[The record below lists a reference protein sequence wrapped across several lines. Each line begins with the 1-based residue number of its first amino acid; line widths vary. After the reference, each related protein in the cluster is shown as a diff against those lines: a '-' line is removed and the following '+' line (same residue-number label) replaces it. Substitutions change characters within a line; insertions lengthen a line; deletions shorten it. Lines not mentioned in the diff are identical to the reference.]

1 MARAILILLVLALG
15 VLVGRLTAP
24 GTPAVPNQ
32 GTPRGLSAPGGSANA
47 PFPGQAAPGQGRPG
61 GFASQGTPGSGQPL
75 PVQLA
80 RVEVGTLE
88 ATRQVGGTVVPAI
101 QANVPAQVG
110 GVVVRVLKN
119 PGDPVKQ
126 GEAVV
131 QLDTQALQLAL
142 ANARASLRSAEINL
156 ATQTRTTLEAR
167 SRLEAQ
173 VRSAQAALQAAQ
185 QNYQATLRVKALG
198 GASETEVAQAQAA
211 LAQAQAN
218 LEAAQSALADNLR
231 AEQETLAA
239 LRVAV
244 EQARNQVAQA
254 ELNLQNA
261 TIRAP
266 FAGSLL
272 AVSATPGAYL
282 APGATAFVLAQG
294 LRVQFSVPPEEAHLL
309 PVGSEVRFTLGA
321 QTYPLRVEQNAGG
334 TASGGL
340 VLLLA
345 RLPEGVRLPL
355 NAVGPVSYTV
365 ALARGPLI
373 PVNALQSDGSQLFV
387 YVAEGGIARRRVV
400 QVLAQAGD
408 QVAVAGLPAGAQVV
422 INPPPG
428 LLDGTPVVAAAPGP
442 QAPGSPSTPPHRPGS
457 RPQPGGR

>member
-1 MARAILILLVLALG
+1 MARSAILILLVLALG
-15 VLVGRLTAP
+15 ILVGRITAP
-24 GTPAVPNQ
+24 GTAAGPAQ
-32 GTPRGLSAPGGSANA
+32 GTPRGPSTPGLTPNPA
-47 PFPGQAAPGQGRPG
+47 FPAQGRPG
-61 GFASQGTPGSGQPL
+61 GFAARGAPGSGQPL

-80 RVEVGTLE
+80 LVEAGTLE
-88 ATRQVGGTVVPAI
+88 ATRQVGGTVVPAV

-110 GVVVRVLKN
+110 GAVVRVLKN
-119 PGDPVKQ
+119 PGDTVAQ

-142 ANARASLRSAEINL
+142 ANARAALRAAEINL

-185 QNYQATLRVKALG
+185 QNYQATQRVKALG
-198 GASETEVAQAQAA
+198 GASDTELAQAQAA

-261 TIRAP
+261 TLRAP

-294 LRVQFSVPPEEAHLL
+294 LRVQFGVPPEEVHLL

-321 QTYPLRVEQNAGG
+321 QTYLLKVEQNPGG

-345 RLPEGVRLPL
+345 RPPEGVHLPL
-355 NAVGPVSYTV
+355 NTVGLVSYTV

-387 YVAEGGIARRRVV
+387 YQVEEGVARRQAV

-408 QVAVAGLPAGAQVV
+408 RVAVAGLAAGTQVV
-422 INPPPG
+422 VNPPPG
-428 LLDGTPVVAAAPGP
+428 LLDGTPVVGAA
-442 QAPGSPSTPPHRPGS
+442 SPSPQTREGSSAPPRRPGS